1 MRRFNITVNGKTY
14 EVDVEEAGGASA
26 PAAPAPS
33 PQAAAPQPA
42 APQAPSGGVK
52 VEAGVSGKV
61 VNIAKNPGDSVT
73 KGETVAILEAM
84 KMEINVASPSDG
96 TVSQVLVSVGDSVEP
111 VTAIMTLA

>member
-1 MRRFNITVNGKTY
+1 MWKRQGER
-14 EVDVEEAGGASA
+14 
-26 PAAPAPS
+26 PHLRHLRLHHR
-33 PQAAAPQPA
+33 QPRLSLL
-42 APQAPSGGVK
+42 PPRLLRE